1 MKRLSKLLFILMI
14 SFSSAAFTQESEDAS
29 QESEDAAD
37 IEEVIVTATSRE
49 TTLLDVPYNIS
60 TISGQEI
67 AERGMMD
74 SAELLRSVVGISTI
88 DRGQRNAGT
97 ISNIRIR
104 GLNVDSGAL
113 SDYPVSAAASV
124 STYVDSTPVF
134 ANFLLKDLN
143 RVEILRGPQGTL
155 YGSGAL
161 GGTLRYI
168 TNDPKIGKFEG
179 SFNYTG
185 SSVDGSENTGNS
197 QDLILNIPIGNKI
210 AYRAVLSDADY
221 PGITDYVNVH
231 EVSAIPSILGVDASY
246 GVPVSRDGNT
256 FPEFITSPPVINPV
270 EDADTVKIAFRRHK
284 LLVDISDRV
293 ELILSSISQ
302 KDYIG
307 GRRHSSVGTKYVLND
322 DCTST
327 QTLGCYSPSIYG
339 NYENGAV
346 MLEPSSRQVGVDS
359 AELKIDADNFD
370 LIVSVSNQD
379 SKGNSVTDNT
389 GFFAKNGTLA
399 TSTTAGY
406 WNTALG
412 GIWAGAARPYAPAD
426 RQYRTSGDTIEIK
439 FISEPGDVID
449 YVFGYFKKDET
460 MSRNQQTYLKGV
472 NLYKYYYW
480 SADYVVDPNE
490 QDFDYNVY
498 EDIENTAVFGE
509 LTYHLTDK
517 LDVTVGA
524 RDYETSAQANMDM
537 SFKLYNVGPAVD
549 SKTNQDTGLLKKFN
563 VSYKPNSNQNF
574 FFTVSDG
581 YRRGG
586 VNAVPTSGTFIE
598 EDGWVPFE
606 SDTVTNIEAGVKG
619 SLNNGD
625 KYNISFYSIDW
636 ENPQVNASTPTYGYY
651 AVINGKDAETSGMDI
666 ELSGSRGPLD
676 WNLGYAYNNSELT
689 SDIYSPANVP
699 VLYAEKGAQLPGSP
713 EQTLNINLAHT
724 SYLSSGLGLV
734 NRMDMYYQSETTN
747 FIGVDDSFT
756 ATFSS
761 FRIINASSTIFAD
774 NYYISLFVKNIA
786 NERGVTGAFL
796 NQGFGSDPSQGFYG
810 DNSREFFALPRT
822 IGLSLN
828 RSF

>member
-1 MKRLSKLLFILMI
+1 MESFMKVLSKLLFTLVI
-14 SFSSAAFTQESEDAS
+14 SFSSAAFTQDIEDA
-29 QESEDAAD
+29 QAAED

-67 AERGMMD
+67 SERGMMD
-74 SAELLRSVVGISTI
+74 SAELLRSIVGISTI

-185 SSVDGSENTGNS
+185 SSVDGSKNIGNS

-231 EVSAIPSILGVDASY
+231 EVSNISAIGFADASY

-284 LLVDISDRV
+284 LLLDISDRI

-307 GRRHSSVGTKYVLND
+307 GRRHSSMGARYILND
-322 DCTST
+322 DCTSL
-327 QTLGCYSPSIYG
+327 QALDCYSQSTYDD
-339 NYENGAV
+339 YENGAV

-359 AELKIDADNFD
+359 AELKIDADSFD
-370 LIVSVSNQD
+370 LIVSVSSQD

-399 TSTTAGY
+399 TADVGY
-406 WNTALG
+406 WNTFLG
-412 GIWAGAARPYAPAD
+412 GIWAGAARPYAPAE

-439 FISEPGDVID
+439 LVSEPGDVID

-460 MSRNQQTYLKGV
+460 MSRNQQTYFKGV

-480 SADYVVDPNE
+480 GVDYALDPYE

-498 EDIENTAVFGE
+498 EDIENTAVFAE

-517 LDVTVGA
+517 LDVTIGA

-537 SFKLYNVGPAVD
+537 SFKLYNIGPAVD
-549 SKTNQDTGLLKKFN
+549 SKTNKDTGLLKKFN

-606 SDTVTNIEAGVKG
+606 SDTVTNIEAGLKG

-625 KYNISFYSIDW
+625 KYNVSFYSIDW
-636 ENPQVNASTPTYGYY
+636 EDPQVNASTPTYGYY

-689 SDIYSPANVP
+689 SDIYTPANVP

-713 EQTLNINLAHT
+713 KQTLNINLAHT

-734 NRMDMYYQSETTN
+734 NRMDIYYQSKTTN

-756 ATFSS
+756 ATFSGFS
-761 FRIINASSTIFAD
+761 IINASSTIFAD